1 MSGLADISS
10 RLENWWFA
18 PFNEKRLELFRK
30 AVYLFCIYF
39 GVSNLTHAEELFGP
53 NGYLMPE
60 IYPGWSGWLNSLLSF
75 GGMQSYWW
83 VFVALQLASAILG
96 WMGKFRFWSHLVLT
110 LTMMSLV
117 SRTWLMQT
125 GGHQLL
131 VMLMIYFTVYEF
143 GRMQRNTEWR
153 PVFSRLAFWLCVGQV
168 LLVYLASSVYKLMG
182 LDWLNGTA
190 LKWVFSIEQF
200 SLHPLTDWIV
210 ETPWVYRSMTYLS
223 LGYQLLFPVLVF
235 VRPVKKWFLLLGVLF
250 HLGIAIL
257 MGVFDFGVIMVI
269 TYFLFVDVRW
279 PFRRRSLSK

>member
-1 MSGLADISS
+1 
-10 RLENWWFA
+10 
-18 PFNEKRLELFRK
+18 
-30 AVYLFCIYF
+30 
-39 GVSNLTHAEELFGP
+39 
-53 NGYLMPE
+53 
-60 IYPGWSGWLNSLLSF
+60 
-75 GGMQSYWW
+75 
-83 VFVALQLASAILG
+83 
-96 WMGKFRFWSHLVLT
+96 
-110 LTMMSLV
+110 
-117 SRTWLMQT
+117 
-125 GGHQLL
+125 
-131 VMLMIYFTVYEF
+131 
-143 GRMQRNTEWR
+143 
-153 PVFSRLAFWLCVGQV
+153 
-168 LLVYLASSVYKLMG
+168 MG

-279 PFRRRSLSK
+279 TFRRRSLSK